1 MMGARRRARRGL
13 RVPHP
18 RTAKLDLGFRN
29 QAGFARLTLFRSST
43 CEVIVVHANPLSPSW
58 LAPPANAAA
67 LPAHVWPSSAARTA
81 DGAIAI
87 AGVALPQLAAEFG
100 TPLYVID
107 EADARARASRTR
119 SAFTT
124 AAAAHG
130 TTAVVY
136 YAGKAFLCTE
146 AARWMAAEG
155 LNIDV
160 ASGGE
165 LAVALAAGVEPA
177 RLGLHGNN
185 KSLAEIDRAVGVGV
199 GAIVIDSLIEIER
212 VADAAERHGRVQP
225 VRLRINSGVHA
236 HTHEY
241 LATAR
246 EDQKF
251 GISISDAPDAVA
263 AIRARP
269 TLRFLGLHSHIGSQI
284 FAVEGFLEA
293 ARRLLTLHATVR
305 ATGDVPE
312 LNLGGGFGIA
322 YVESDTAPAIERVA
336 EALLGAVA
344 AVCGELGIPM
354 PRVAVEP
361 GRIIIGPAGL
371 TLYEVGTTKDVVVT
385 IDDSTSSVRRY
396 VSVDGGMSD
405 NVRPAL
411 YGADYSVALA
421 SRLSPADP
429 VLVRVAGK
437 HCESGDIVVHDAY
450 LPGDTA
456 PGDLVAVPATGAYC
470 FSLASNYNYLAR
482 PAVVAV
488 RDGVARVIVRG
499 ETEADLLRRDMFVTH
514 PHANH
519 PQGETS

>member
-1 MMGARRRARRGL
+1 M
-13 RVPHP
+13 
-18 RTAKLDLGFRN
+18 
-29 QAGFARLTLFRSST
+29 
-43 CEVIVVHANPLSPSW
+43 HANPLSPSW
-58 LAPPANAAA
+58 LAPPADTSA

-81 DGAIAI
+81 EGAIALG
-87 AGVALPQLAAEFG
+87 GVALTQLAADFG

-107 EADARARASRTR
+107 ERDARARASRTLT
-119 SAFTT
+119 AFTA

-130 TTAVVY
+130 TRAAVY

-146 AARWMAAEG
+146 AARWMVAEG

-165 LAVALAAGVEPA
+165 LAVALAAGVDPA

-185 KSLAEIDRAVGVGV
+185 KSLAEIDRAVAIGI

-212 VADAAERHGRVQP
+212 VADAAARHGRVQP

-236 HTHEY
+236 LTHEY

-251 GISISDAPDAVA
+251 GIPLADAPDAVA

-284 FAVEGFLEA
+284 FAVDGFLEA
-293 ARRLLTLHATVR
+293 ARRLLTVHAELR
-305 ATGDVPE
+305 AGGDVPE

-322 YVESDTAPAIERVA
+322 YVESDEAPAIELVA
-336 EALLGAVA
+336 DALLGAVA

-361 GRIIIGPAGL
+361 GRTIIGPAGV
-371 TLYEVGTTKDVVVT
+371 TLYEVGTTKDVAVT
-385 IDDSTSSVRRY
+385 LDDGTTAPRRY

-405 NVRPAL
+405 NARPAL

-421 SRLSPADP
+421 SRGSAAEP

-437 HCESGDIVVHDAY
+437 HCESGDIVVRDAY
-450 LPGDTA
+450 LPGDTT

-499 ETEADLLRRDMFVTH
+499 ETEADLLRRDVFANEPAAHH
-514 PHANH
+514 PRAIH
-519 PQGETS
+519 PQGETL